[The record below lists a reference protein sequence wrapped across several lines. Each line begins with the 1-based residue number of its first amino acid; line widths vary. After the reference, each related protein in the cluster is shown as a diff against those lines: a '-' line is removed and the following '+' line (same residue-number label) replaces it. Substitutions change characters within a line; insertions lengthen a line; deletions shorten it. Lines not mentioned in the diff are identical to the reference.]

1 MSNPILAHQGH
12 ASALPAGAL
21 VTGASSDL
29 GRAIALRLAAEGA
42 GLALLGR
49 RRDRLEALGRCALG
63 AGAAWVEVVPCDLR
77 TPLPAP
83 AAERLAALPLCRIA
97 HVAGVAYADAW
108 HRTTRDEMHQMLEVH
123 LVSLAGLLVLLRPSL
138 ERLGG
143 AVAVV
148 ASIDAAQP
156 PRTFPAAA
164 YAASKAALVAWVQA
178 VAAEWGPSG
187 VRVNAVLPGALA
199 SGMAADLG
207 QSERGRAV
215 IEAIPLG
222 RTGSDDEVARA
233 VLFLLS
239 TDASYITGAALPVDG
254 GLAIGYGPR

>member
-1 MSNPILAHQGH
+1 MSNQF
-12 ASALPAGAL
+12 LPPGPPTLPGAL

-29 GRAIALRLAAEGA
+29 GKAVALRLAAAGA
-42 GLALLGR
+42 GVALLGR
-49 RRDRLEALGRCALG
+49 RTDRLEALMGSALA
-63 AGAAWVEVVPCDLR
+63 AGAPWAEVVPCDLR
-77 TPLPAP
+77 LPLPAGD
-83 AAERLAALPLCRIA
+83 AARLAALPFSRVA

-108 HRTTRDEMHQMLEVH
+108 HRTTRDELHQMLEVH

-148 ASIDAAQP
+148 ASIDAARP
-156 PRTFPAAA
+156 PRAFPAAA

-178 VAAEWGPSG
+178 VAAEWGPRG

-199 SGMAADLG
+199 SGMAADLA
-207 QSERGRAV
+207 QSERGRALLS
-215 IEAIPLG
+215 AIPLG
-222 RTGSDDEVARA
+222 RAGSDDEVARA

-239 TDASYITGAALPVDG
+239 AQASYITGAALPVDG
-254 GLAIGYGPR
+254 GLGIGYGPT